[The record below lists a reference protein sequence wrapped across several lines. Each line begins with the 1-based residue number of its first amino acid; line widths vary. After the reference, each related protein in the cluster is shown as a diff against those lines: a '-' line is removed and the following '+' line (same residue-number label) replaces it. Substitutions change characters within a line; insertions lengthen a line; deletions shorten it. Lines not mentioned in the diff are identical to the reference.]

1 MKVLAFAASLRKG
14 SINRRLLLLAEDIVR
29 ESGHEVDHAEFRD
42 FDMPLYDGD
51 LQAESG
57 IPAGAEALG
66 ARIAG
71 ADAWLLASPEYNWGM
86 PGTIKNAIDWLSRMQ
101 PVPLDRKSVLLMSA
115 SPSLVG
121 GARGLMS
128 LRVPLEVLGCWCYP
142 KMFALAQAGQAYGEN
157 GKLADQALAAM
168 LRTMIEDYLSA
179 AEALSAR

>member
-1 MKVLAFAASLRKG
+1 MKVFALAASLRKD

-29 ESGHEVDHAEFRD
+29 QSGHEVDHAEFRD

-51 LQAESG
+51 LQDESG

-71 ADAWLLASPEYNWGM
+71 SDAWLLASPEYNWGA

-101 PVPLDRKSVLLMSA
+101 PVPLAGKSALLMSA

-128 LRVPLEVLGCWCYP
+128 LRLPLEVLGCWCYP
-142 KMFALAQAGQAYGEN
+142 KVFALAQAGQAYDDG
-157 GKLADQALAAM
+157 GGLAVEALDGM
-168 LRTMIEDYLSA
+168 LKSMIGDYLTA
-179 AEALSAR
+179 AAALNGR

>member
-1 MKVLAFAASLRKG
+1 MKVFGLAASFRKD

-42 FDMPLYDGD
+42 FDIPLYDGD

-57 IPAGAEALG
+57 VPAGVEALG
-66 ARIAG
+66 ARIVG
-71 ADAWLLASPEYNWGM
+71 ADAWLLASPEYNWGA

-101 PVPLDRKSVLLMSA
+101 PVPLDRKSALLLSA

-128 LRVPLEVLGCWCYP
+128 LRIPLEVLGCWCYP
-142 KMFALAQAGQAYGEN
+142 KVFALAQAGQAYGEE
-157 GKLADQALAAM
+157 GKLANEALDKM
-168 LRTMIEDYLSA
+168 LRGMVADYLA
-179 AEALSAR
+179 TAEALNAR

>member
-1 MKVLAFAASLRKG
+1 MKVFAFAASLRKD

-29 ESGHEVDHAEFRD
+29 ECGHEVDHAEFSE
-42 FDMPLYDGD
+42 FDMPLYNGD
-51 LQAESG
+51 LQDESG

-66 ARIAG
+66 ARISES
-71 ADAWLLASPEYNWGM
+71 DAWLLASPEYNWGA

-101 PVPLDRKSVLLMSA
+101 PVPLDRKSALLMSA

-128 LRVPLEVLGCWCYP
+128 LRLPLEVLGCWCYP
-142 KMFALAQAGQAYGEN
+142 KVFALAQAGQAYGEGGTLGN
-157 GKLADQALAAM
+157 EALAGM

-179 AEALSAR
+179 AEALAAR

>member
-1 MKVLAFAASLRKG
+1 MKVLAFAASLRKE

-29 ESGHEVDHAEFRD
+29 ECGHEVDHAEFAE
-42 FDMPLYDGD
+42 FDMPLYNGD
-51 LQAESG
+51 LQDESG

-71 ADAWLLASPEYNWGM
+71 ADAWLLASPEYNWGA

-101 PVPLDRKSVLLMSA
+101 PVPLDRKSALLMSA

-128 LRVPLEVLGCWCYP
+128 LRLPLEILGCWCYP
-142 KMFALAQAGQAYGEN
+142 KVFALAQAGQAYGDDGNLGNEM
-157 GKLADQALAAM
+157 LAGM
-168 LRTMIEDYLSA
+168 LRTMIEDYLA
-179 AEALSAR
+179 AAAALNAR